1 VYIYKKKKARIL
13 RARLPNMPNKNDI
26 GNKTTSK
33 KTKNQNKFIIEK
45 VNESISQ
52 ITRNI
57 PGINLTPK
65 YASIW

>member
-1 VYIYKKKKARIL
+1 
-13 RARLPNMPNKNDI
+13 MPNKNDI